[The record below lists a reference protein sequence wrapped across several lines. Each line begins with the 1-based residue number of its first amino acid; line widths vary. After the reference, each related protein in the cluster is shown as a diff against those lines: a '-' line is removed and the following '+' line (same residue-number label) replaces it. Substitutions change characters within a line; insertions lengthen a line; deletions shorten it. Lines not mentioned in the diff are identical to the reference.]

1 MLCVQKR
8 ESEDKIMNQDKIKM
22 REKLSF
28 AMANFGNI
36 PVMTLINGYLLIFYT
51 NICGLSPAACATLFL
66 IARFLD
72 AINDPLVGFMID
84 HLPTRKMGHFRPTL
98 ILGTILCSANFLLLW
113 FGPMLSTSGKLAI
126 AYVSYIL
133 LGVLFPVMDISLNS
147 LLPVM
152 TEDMK
157 ERNSLS
163 SIKGLAYVIG
173 ALVIGVAAPLILG
186 DTSNKQGY
194 INLVLIMTAVI
205 FFFSII
211 GTMGV
216 KERVKPQME
225 NSYSV
230 KELFK
235 ILSQK
240 PVYITFLAVLLYSIG
255 SNIVNAANT
264 YFYTYIFEDLTLAS
278 IITLITCV
286 TVFPATMVI
295 GNLIGRFGKKKMYAI
310 GLALAGLAPIIRLLD
325 VRSIPLLIVSVL
337 IAGIGA
343 GFAAPLNY
351 GIQADNTDYIEV
363 SMGIR
368 AEGAVAS
375 LSSFVSKCAMGI
387 GGAIPGY
394 LLQLAGFDSKAA
406 VQNDD
411 VINVIVLCVLILPAI
426 VNVVAIVIFSKGYP
440 ITKEK
445 LNEQT
450 YLLREKRSKA
460 GISE

>member
-1 MLCVQKR
+1 
-8 ESEDKIMNQDKIKM
+8 MNQDKIKM

-36 PVMTLINGYLLIFYT
+36 PIMTLINGYLLIFYT

-72 AINDPLVGFMID
+72 AINDPLVGFIID

-98 ILGTILCSANFLLLW
+98 ILGTILCSVNFLLLW

-286 TVFPATMVI
+286 AVFPATMVI

-325 VRSIPLLIVSVL
+325 VRNIPLLIVSVL

>member
-1 MLCVQKR
+1 
-8 ESEDKIMNQDKIKM
+8 MNQDKIKM

-72 AINDPLVGFMID
+72 AINDPLVGFIID

-98 ILGTILCSANFLLLW
+98 ILGTILCSVNFLLLW

-286 TVFPATMVI
+286 AVFPATMVI

-445 LNEQT
+445 LNEQIC
-450 YLLREKRSKA
+450 LMREKRSKS

>member
-1 MLCVQKR
+1 
-8 ESEDKIMNQDKIKM
+8 MNQDKIKM

-36 PVMTLINGYLLIFYT
+36 PIMTLINGYLLIFYT

-72 AINDPLVGFMID
+72 AINDPLVGFIID

-98 ILGTILCSANFLLLW
+98 ILGTILCSVNFLLLW

-133 LGVLFPVMDISLNS
+133 LGVLFPVMDISLNG

-163 SIKGLAYVIG
+163 TIKGLAYVIG

-286 TVFPATMVI
+286 AVFPATMVI

>member
-1 MLCVQKR
+1 
-8 ESEDKIMNQDKIKM
+8 
-22 REKLSF
+22 
-28 AMANFGNI
+28 MANFGNI
-36 PVMTLINGYLLIFYT
+36 PIMTLINGYLLIFYT

-98 ILGTILCSANFLLLW
+98 ILGTILCSVNFLLLW

-163 SIKGLAYVIG
+163 TIKGLAYVIG

>member
-1 MLCVQKR
+1 
-8 ESEDKIMNQDKIKM
+8 MNQDKIKM

-98 ILGTILCSANFLLLW
+98 ILGTILCSVNFLLLW

-286 TVFPATMVI
+286 AVFPATMVI

-387 GGAIPGY
+387 GGAIPG
-394 LLQLAGFDSKAA
+394 
-406 VQNDD
+406 
-411 VINVIVLCVLILPAI
+411 
-426 VNVVAIVIFSKGYP
+426 
-440 ITKEK
+440 
-445 LNEQT
+445 
-450 YLLREKRSKA
+450 
-460 GISE
+460 

>member
-1 MLCVQKR
+1 
-8 ESEDKIMNQDKIKM
+8 MNQDKIKM

-36 PVMTLINGYLLIFYT
+36 PIMTLINGYLLIFYT

-133 LGVLFPVMDISLNS
+133 LGVLFPVMDISLIS

-152 TEDMK
+152 TEDTK

-406 VQNDD
+406 VQNAD

>member
-1 MLCVQKR
+1 
-8 ESEDKIMNQDKIKM
+8 MNQDKIKM

-36 PVMTLINGYLLIFYT
+36 PIMTLINGYLLIFYT

-72 AINDPLVGFMID
+72 AINDPLVGFIID

-98 ILGTILCSANFLLLW
+98 ILGTILCSVNFLLLW

-163 SIKGLAYVIG
+163 TIKGLAYVIG
-173 ALVIGVAAPLILG
+173 ALVIGVAAPFILG

-286 TVFPATMVI
+286 AVFPATMVI

>member
-1 MLCVQKR
+1 
-8 ESEDKIMNQDKIKM
+8 MNQDKIKM

-173 ALVIGVAAPLILG
+173 ALVIGVAAPPILG

-351 GIQADNTDYIEV
+351 GIQADNTDYIEM

>member
-1 MLCVQKR
+1 
-8 ESEDKIMNQDKIKM
+8 MNQDKIKM

-36 PVMTLINGYLLIFYT
+36 PIMTLINGYLLIFYT

-72 AINDPLVGFMID
+72 AINDPLVGFIID

-98 ILGTILCSANFLLLW
+98 ILGTILCSVNFLLLW

-163 SIKGLAYVIG
+163 TIKGLAYVIG

-205 FFFSII
+205 FLFSII

-286 TVFPATMVI
+286 AVFPATMVI

-460 GISE
+460 GTSE

>member
-1 MLCVQKR
+1 
-8 ESEDKIMNQDKIKM
+8 MNQDKIKM

-72 AINDPLVGFMID
+72 AINDPLVGFIID

-310 GLALAGLAPIIRLLD
+310 GLALAGLTPIIRLLD

-460 GISE
+460 GTSE

>member
-1 MLCVQKR
+1 
-8 ESEDKIMNQDKIKM
+8 MNQDKIKM

-163 SIKGLAYVIG
+163 TIKGLAYVIG

-406 VQNDD
+406 VQNDN

-460 GISE
+460 GTSE

>member
-1 MLCVQKR
+1 
-8 ESEDKIMNQDKIKM
+8 MNQDKIKM

-36 PVMTLINGYLLIFYT
+36 PIMTLINGYLLIFYT

-325 VRSIPLLIVSVL
+325 VRNIPLLIVSVL

-460 GISE
+460 GTSE

>member
-1 MLCVQKR
+1 
-8 ESEDKIMNQDKIKM
+8 MNQDKIKM

-36 PVMTLINGYLLIFYT
+36 PIMTLINGYLLIFYT

-72 AINDPLVGFMID
+72 AINDPLVGFIID

-98 ILGTILCSANFLLLW
+98 ILGTILCSVNFLLLW

-163 SIKGLAYVIG
+163 TIKGLAYVIG

-286 TVFPATMVI
+286 AVFPATMVI

-450 YLLREKRSKA
+450 YLLR
-460 GISE
+460 

>member
-1 MLCVQKR
+1 
-8 ESEDKIMNQDKIKM
+8 MNQDKIKM

-36 PVMTLINGYLLIFYT
+36 PIMTLINGYLLIFYT

-72 AINDPLVGFMID
+72 AINDPLVGFIID

-98 ILGTILCSANFLLLW
+98 ILGTILCSVNFLLLW

-163 SIKGLAYVIG
+163 TIKGLAYVIG

-216 KERVKPQME
+216 KERAKPQME

-286 TVFPATMVI
+286 AVFPATMVI

>member
-1 MLCVQKR
+1 
-8 ESEDKIMNQDKIKM
+8 MNQDKIKM

-36 PVMTLINGYLLIFYT
+36 PIMTLINGYLLIFYT

-72 AINDPLVGFMID
+72 AINDPLVGFIID

-98 ILGTILCSANFLLLW
+98 ILGTILCSVNFLLLW

-163 SIKGLAYVIG
+163 TIKGLAYVIG

-211 GTMGV
+211 GTMGI

-286 TVFPATMVI
+286 AVFPATMVI

-460 GISE
+460 GTSE

>member
-1 MLCVQKR
+1 
-8 ESEDKIMNQDKIKM
+8 MNQDKIKM

-406 VQNDD
+406 V
-411 VINVIVLCVLILPAI
+411 
-426 VNVVAIVIFSKGYP
+426 
-440 ITKEK
+440 
-445 LNEQT
+445 
-450 YLLREKRSKA
+450 
-460 GISE
+460 

>member
-1 MLCVQKR
+1 
-8 ESEDKIMNQDKIKM
+8 MNQDKIKM

-310 GLALAGLAPIIRLLD
+310 GLALAGLTPIIRLLD

-351 GIQADNTDYIEV
+351 GIQADNTDYIEM

>member
-1 MLCVQKR
+1 
-8 ESEDKIMNQDKIKM
+8 MNQDKIKM

-216 KERVKPQME
+216 KPQME

-406 VQNDD
+406 VQNDN

-445 LNEQT
+445 LNEQIC
-450 YLLREKRSKA
+450 LMREKRSKS

>member
-1 MLCVQKR
+1 
-8 ESEDKIMNQDKIKM
+8 MNQDKIKM

-36 PVMTLINGYLLIFYT
+36 PIMTLINGYLLIFYT

-72 AINDPLVGFMID
+72 AINDPLVGFIID

-98 ILGTILCSANFLLLW
+98 ILGTILCSVNFLLLW

-286 TVFPATMVI
+286 AVFPATMVI

-411 VINVIVLCVLILPAI
+411 VINMIVLCVLILPAI

>member
-1 MLCVQKR
+1 
-8 ESEDKIMNQDKIKM
+8 MNQDKIKM

-72 AINDPLVGFMID
+72 AIND

-98 ILGTILCSANFLLLW
+98 ILGTILCSVNFLLLW

-286 TVFPATMVI
+286 AVFPATMVI

-351 GIQADNTDYIEV
+351 GIQADNTDYIEM

-460 GISE
+460 GTSE

>member
-1 MLCVQKR
+1 
-8 ESEDKIMNQDKIKM
+8 MNQDKIKM

-36 PVMTLINGYLLIFYT
+36 PIMTLINGYLLIFYT

-72 AINDPLVGFMID
+72 AINDPLVGFIID

-98 ILGTILCSANFLLLW
+98 ILGTILCSVNFLLLW

-163 SIKGLAYVIG
+163 TIKGLAYVIG
-173 ALVIGVAAPLILG
+173 ALVIGVAAPVILG

-286 TVFPATMVI
+286 AVFPATMVI

>member
-1 MLCVQKR
+1 
-8 ESEDKIMNQDKIKM
+8 MNQDKIKM

-450 YLLREKRSKA
+450 YLLREKRSKV

>member
-1 MLCVQKR
+1 
-8 ESEDKIMNQDKIKM
+8 MNQDKIKM

-325 VRSIPLLIVSVL
+325 VRNIPLLMVSVL

>member
-1 MLCVQKR
+1 
-8 ESEDKIMNQDKIKM
+8 MNQDKIKM

-36 PVMTLINGYLLIFYT
+36 PIMTLINGYLLIFYT

-72 AINDPLVGFMID
+72 AINDPLVGFIID

-98 ILGTILCSANFLLLW
+98 ILGTILCSVNFLLLW

-194 INLVLIMTAVI
+194 INLFLIMTAVI

-460 GISE
+460 GTSE

>member
-1 MLCVQKR
+1 
-8 ESEDKIMNQDKIKM
+8 MNQDKIKM

-36 PVMTLINGYLLIFYT
+36 PIMTLINGYLLIFYT
-51 NICGLSPAACATLFL
+51 NICGMSPAACATLFL

-72 AINDPLVGFMID
+72 AINDPLVGFIID

-98 ILGTILCSANFLLLW
+98 ILGTILCSVNFLLLW

-163 SIKGLAYVIG
+163 TIKGLAYVIG

-286 TVFPATMVI
+286 AVFPATMVI

>member
-1 MLCVQKR
+1 
-8 ESEDKIMNQDKIKM
+8 MNQDKIKM

-36 PVMTLINGYLLIFYT
+36 PIMTLINGYLLIFYT

-72 AINDPLVGFMID
+72 AINDPLVGFIID

-98 ILGTILCSANFLLLW
+98 ILGTILCSVNFLLLW

-406 VQNDD
+406 VQNDN

-445 LNEQT
+445 LNEQIC
-450 YLLREKRSKA
+450 LMREKRSKS

>member
-1 MLCVQKR
+1 
-8 ESEDKIMNQDKIKM
+8 MNQDKIKM

-36 PVMTLINGYLLIFYT
+36 PIMTLINGYLLIFYT

-72 AINDPLVGFMID
+72 AINDPLVGFIID

-325 VRSIPLLIVSVL
+325 VRNIPLLIVSVL

-460 GISE
+460 GTSE

>member
-1 MLCVQKR
+1 
-8 ESEDKIMNQDKIKM
+8 MNQDKIKM

-36 PVMTLINGYLLIFYT
+36 PIMTLINGYLLIFYT

-72 AINDPLVGFMID
+72 AINDPLVGFIID

-98 ILGTILCSANFLLLW
+98 ILGTILCSVNFLLLW

-163 SIKGLAYVIG
+163 TIKGLAYVIG

-216 KERVKPQME
+216 KERVKPQMD

-286 TVFPATMVI
+286 AVFPATMVI

>member
-1 MLCVQKR
+1 
-8 ESEDKIMNQDKIKM
+8 MNQDKIKM

-36 PVMTLINGYLLIFYT
+36 PIMTLINGYLLIFYT

-72 AINDPLVGFMID
+72 AINDPLVGFIID

-98 ILGTILCSANFLLLW
+98 ILGTILCSVNFLLLW

-163 SIKGLAYVIG
+163 TIKGLAYVIG
-173 ALVIGVAAPLILG
+173 ALIIGVAAPLILG

-286 TVFPATMVI
+286 AVFPATMVI

>member
-1 MLCVQKR
+1 
-8 ESEDKIMNQDKIKM
+8 MNQDKIKM

-72 AINDPLVGFMID
+72 AINDPLVGFMLD

-310 GLALAGLAPIIRLLD
+310 GLALAGLTPIIRLLD

-351 GIQADNTDYIEV
+351 GIQADNTDYIEM

>member
-1 MLCVQKR
+1 
-8 ESEDKIMNQDKIKM
+8 MNQDKIKM

-72 AINDPLVGFMID
+72 AINDPLVGFIID

-98 ILGTILCSANFLLLW
+98 ILGTILCSVNFLLLW

-310 GLALAGLAPIIRLLD
+310 GLALAGLTPIIRLLD

-411 VINVIVLCVLILPAI
+411 VINMIVLCVLILPAI

>member
-1 MLCVQKR
+1 
-8 ESEDKIMNQDKIKM
+8 MNQDKIKM

-36 PVMTLINGYLLIFYT
+36 PIMTLINGYLLIFYT

-72 AINDPLVGFMID
+72 AINDPLVGFIID

-98 ILGTILCSANFLLLW
+98 ILGTILCSVNFLLLW

-163 SIKGLAYVIG
+163 TIKGLAYVIG

-286 TVFPATMVI
+286 AVFPATMVI

-351 GIQADNTDYIEV
+351 GIQADTTDYIEV

>member
-1 MLCVQKR
+1 
-8 ESEDKIMNQDKIKM
+8 MNQDKIKM

-36 PVMTLINGYLLIFYT
+36 PIMTLINGYLLIFYT

-72 AINDPLVGFMID
+72 AINDPLVGFIID

-98 ILGTILCSANFLLLW
+98 ILGTILCSVNFLLLW

-163 SIKGLAYVIG
+163 TIKGLAYVIG

-216 KERVKPQME
+216 KERVKPQRE

-286 TVFPATMVI
+286 AVFPATMVI

>member
-1 MLCVQKR
+1 
-8 ESEDKIMNQDKIKM
+8 MNQDKIKM

-72 AINDPLVGFMID
+72 AINDPLVGFIID

-163 SIKGLAYVIG
+163 TIKGLAYVIG

-310 GLALAGLAPIIRLLD
+310 GLALAGLTPIIRLLD

-351 GIQADNTDYIEV
+351 GIQADNTDYIEM

>member
-1 MLCVQKR
+1 
-8 ESEDKIMNQDKIKM
+8 MNQDKIKM

-36 PVMTLINGYLLIFYT
+36 PIMTLINGYLLIFYT

-72 AINDPLVGFMID
+72 AINDPLVGFIID

-98 ILGTILCSANFLLLW
+98 ILGTILCSVNFLLLW

-286 TVFPATMVI
+286 AVFPATMVI

-460 GISE
+460 GTSE

>member
-1 MLCVQKR
+1 
-8 ESEDKIMNQDKIKM
+8 MNQDKIKM

-36 PVMTLINGYLLIFYT
+36 PIMTLINGYLLIFYT

-72 AINDPLVGFMID
+72 AINDPLVGFIID

-98 ILGTILCSANFLLLW
+98 ILGTILCSVNFLLLW

-163 SIKGLAYVIG
+163 TIKGLAYVIG

-216 KERVKPQME
+216 KERVKQQME

-286 TVFPATMVI
+286 AVFPATMVI